1 MKQTATDLK
10 QIPIDMTYGFPGD
23 VPRLKQGAQ
32 TKRLLEFFVHVAKG
46 LDIRASARKVG
57 YSEKWAK
64 QYSYGYTKKYKDYL
78 QWLQAHFAQAA
89 AKHIGI
95 DQEQTLQLIEAIATA
110 NDFDYLVHEEVTV
123 DGKKVMTSRRK
134 QLHELTRDQMVP
146 IQVYS
151 TTAGLAYKFRDRDG
165 KVTELAKTMG
175 LLNEKVILEHRHR
188 HLHVHT
194 DLTKVPM
201 KRLEALEA
209 HYEEVLLLEH
219 KPPEPEEPP
228 ERGNGN
234 GAAH

>member
-1 MKQTATDLK
+1 MKQTATDVK
-10 QIPIDMTYGFPGD
+10 QIPVDMTYGFPGKLPKLGTSGD
-23 VPRLKQGAQ
+23 TR
-32 TKRLLEFFVHVAKG
+32 RLLKFFVLHAQG
-46 LDIRASARKVG
+46 LNVRESARQVG

-78 QWLQAHFAQAA
+78 DWLQAHFAQAA

-110 NDFDYLVHEEVTV
+110 NDFDYLVHAEVTV
-123 DGKKVMTSRRK
+123 DGKPVLVSRRK
-134 QLHELTRDQMVP
+134 QLHELTREQMVA
-146 IQVYS
+146 IEVFN
-151 TTAGLAYKFRDRDG
+151 TAGGLSYKFRDRDG

-201 KRLEALEA
+201 KKLEALEA
-209 HYEEVLLLEH
+209 HFEEILLIEH
-219 KPPEPEEPP
+219 KPDAPEEPP
-228 ERGNGN
+228 ARGNGN